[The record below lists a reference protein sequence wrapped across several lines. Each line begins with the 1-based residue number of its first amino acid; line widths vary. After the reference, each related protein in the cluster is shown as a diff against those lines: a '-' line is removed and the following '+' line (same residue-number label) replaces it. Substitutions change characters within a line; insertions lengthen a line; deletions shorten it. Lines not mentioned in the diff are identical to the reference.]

1 MTNDTK
7 QLRPYGAWTSPITAD
22 LVASSGVRLGQTLYD
37 KDDLYWLEG
46 RPAEGGR
53 QALVRRN
60 AQKQIS
66 DVLSAEF
73 NVRTLA
79 HEYGG
84 GPYTV
89 KNNIIIFSNLADQR
103 IYKVENGSSPVPLT
117 AEGPYR
123 YADYVIDLQK
133 RLVFCVQEDH
143 SVPAEQAINSIV
155 AVPLDPAGK
164 LGYGEVTV
172 CGCDFFSSP
181 RVSPDG
187 RLLTWLSWKHP
198 NMPWDGC
205 ELWLGHV
212 DKNGMVSE
220 PRKIAGGPGESIFQ
234 PEWLPNGSLI
244 FISDSSGWWNLYI
257 KDLYSDD
264 AVNMTEQ
271 SNDFGTPQWVFG
283 MSTYAVVS
291 DELIV
296 CSYSEK
302 GLWKLAQLKMDCEN
316 GKFKLSDLQSEFSEF
331 AYFTSNGKAVAV
343 DTAGPAI
350 PGAIVELDLQS
361 LQFNVVKSSSSSSV
375 PSDFISAP
383 EPITFGTAG
392 GAQAHAFF
400 YPPKNPGF
408 MGPKDELPPLL
419 VKSHGGPTGAASSSY
434 NLDIQYWTSRG
445 FAVVDVNYGG
455 SSGFGRAFR
464 QRLNGQWGIVDMQ
477 DCENVAKYLSE
488 TGRVDGNRLAITG
501 GSAGGYTT
509 LCALTF
515 GNTFKAGSS
524 HFGVSD
530 LKLLMDD
537 THKFESRYLDTLIG
551 PYPEA
556 KDLYVSRSP
565 VHFTDQLSVPVIFFQ
580 GLDDKVVLPSQ
591 AEVMV
596 EALRKKGL
604 PVAYIAY
611 EGEQHGFRKAENIK
625 RTLEAEFYFYASI
638 FGFNPADKI
647 EPVKIENLTTSKK

>member
-7 QLRPYGAWTSPITAD
+7 QIRPYGAWTSPISAE
-22 LVASSGVRLGQTLYD
+22 LVATSGVRLGQTLYD
-37 KDDLYWLEG
+37 NDDLYWLEG
-46 RPAEGGR
+46 RPSEGGR
-53 QALVRRN
+53 QVLVRRN
-60 AQKQIS
+60 AQKEIA
-66 DVLSAEF
+66 DVLPAEF

-89 KNNIIIFSNLADQR
+89 KDGIIIFSNLADQR
-103 IYKVENGSSPVPLT
+103 IYKIENGSKPVALT
-117 AEGPYR
+117 AEGAYR

-143 SVPAEQAINSIV
+143 SVAGEQAINSIV
-155 AVPLDPAGK
+155 AVPLDPSAK

-187 RLLTWLSWKHP
+187 RLMTWLSWKHP

-205 ELWLGHV
+205 ELWMGHV
-212 DKNGMVSE
+212 DKTGMVAE
-220 PRKIAGGPGESIFQ
+220 PRKIAGGPGESVFQ
-234 PEWLPNGSLI
+234 PEWLPNGSMT
-244 FISDSSGWWNLYI
+244 FISDVSGWWNLYLR
-257 KDLYSDD
+257 DLYSDD
-264 AVNMTEQ
+264 AVNMTQQ

-291 DELIV
+291 DDLII
-296 CSYSEK
+296 CSYSDQ
-302 GLWKLAQLKMDCEN
+302 GLWKLAELKIDSEN
-316 GKFKLSDLQSEFSEF
+316 GKFELIDIKSDFTEF
-331 AYFTSNGKAVAV
+331 AYFTSNGKSVAI
-343 DTAGPAI
+343 DAAGPAH
-350 PGAIVELDLQS
+350 PGAIVELDLQT
-361 LQFNVVKSSSSSSV
+361 LQFKVAKSSSSSV
-375 PSDFISAP
+375 VDPRFISAP
-383 EPITFGTAG
+383 QPITFDTANG
-392 GAQAHAFF
+392 VQAYAFF
-400 YPPKNPGF
+400 YPPNNPGF
-408 MGPKDELPPLL
+408 IGSRDELPPLL
-419 VKSHGGPTGAASSSY
+419 VKSHGGPTGSASSSY
-434 NLDIQYWTSRG
+434 NLGIQYWTSRG

-455 SSGFGRAFR
+455 SSGFGREFR
-464 QRLNGQWGIVDMQ
+464 QRLNGQWGVVDVQ
-477 DCENVAKYLSE
+477 DCENVATHLVK
-488 TGRVDGNRLAITG
+488 TGKVDGDRLAITG

-515 GNTFKAGSS
+515 GDTFKAGAS

-530 LKLLMDD
+530 LKLLMED
-537 THKFESRYLDTLIG
+537 THKFESRYGDTLIG

-556 KDLYVSRSP
+556 MELYISRSP
-565 VHFTDQLSVPVIFFQ
+565 VHFTDKLSVPVIFFQ
-580 GLDDKVVLPSQ
+580 GMDDKVVPPSQ

-625 RTLEAEFYFYASI
+625 RTIEAEFYFYSAI
-638 FGFNPADKI
+638 FGFKPSDKI
-647 EPVKIENLTTSKK
+647 EPVEIENLAASNR

>member
-7 QLRPYGAWTSPITAD
+7 QIRPYGTWTSPISAE
-22 LVASSGVRLGQTLYD
+22 LVATSGVRLGQTLYD
-37 KDDLYWLEG
+37 NDDLYWLEG
-46 RPAEGGR
+46 RPSEGGR
-53 QALVRRN
+53 QVLVRRSVD
-60 AQKQIS
+60 KQIA
-66 DVLSAEF
+66 DVLPSNF

-89 KNNIIIFSNLADQR
+89 KNGIIVFSNLSDQR
-103 IYKVENGSSPVPLT
+103 IYKVENGGEPVVLT

-143 SVPAEQAINSIV
+143 SVPGEQAINSIV
-155 AVPLDPAGK
+155 AVPLDPGTR

-205 ELWLGHV
+205 ELWMGHV
-212 DKNGMVSE
+212 DKSGMVAE
-220 PRKIAGGPGESIFQ
+220 PRKIAGGSAESVFQ
-234 PEWLPNGSLI
+234 PEWLPNGSMT
-244 FISDSSGWWNLYI
+244 FISDKTGWWNIYVR
-257 KDLYSDD
+257 DLYSDD
-264 AVNMTEQ
+264 AVNMTPQ

-291 DELIV
+291 DELLI
-296 CSYSEK
+296 CSYSDK
-302 GLWKLAQLKMDCEN
+302 GLWKLAQLKIDAEN
-316 GKFKLSDLQSEFSEF
+316 SKFELSDIKADYTEFS
-331 AYFTSNGKAVAV
+331 YFTSNGKAVAL
-343 DTAGPAI
+343 DAAGPAH
-350 PGAIVELDLQS
+350 PAAIVELDLKS
-361 LQFNVVKSSSSSSV
+361 SQFSVVKSSSSASV
-375 PSDFISAP
+375 DPRFISTP
-383 EPITFGTAG
+383 QPITFDTANG
-392 GAQAHAFF
+392 LQAYAFF
-400 YPPKNPGF
+400 YAPSSPGF
-408 MGPKDELPPLL
+408 IGSRDELPPLL
-419 VKSHGGPTGAASSSY
+419 VKSHGGPTGAASSAY
-434 NLDIQYWTSRG
+434 NLGIQYWTSRG

-455 SSGFGRAFR
+455 SSGFGREFR
-464 QRLNGQWGIVDMQ
+464 QRLNGQWGVVDVQ
-477 DCENVAKYLSE
+477 DCENVAKYLVK
-488 TGRVDGNRLAITG
+488 TGKVDGNRLAITG

-515 GNTFKAGSS
+515 GDTFKAGAS

-537 THKFESRYLDTLIG
+537 THKFESRYGDTLIG

-556 KDLYVSRSP
+556 MELYISRSP
-565 VHFTDQLSVPVIFFQ
+565 VHFTDKLSVPVIFFQ
-580 GLDDKVVLPSQ
+580 GLEDKVVPPSQ

-596 EALRKKGL
+596 NALRKKGL

-625 RTLEAEFYFYASI
+625 RTIEAEFYFYSAI
-638 FGFNPADKI
+638 FGFKPSDHI
-647 EPVKIENLTTSKK
+647 EPVKIENLAAAR